1 MGLVIEETGGGFKNK
16 ALDYIFNR
24 VPIAAITGSMT
35 GLPLTPGQDYLCF
48 ESMRELAQGVAAV
61 IDDIERLNSLQQAAY
76 QKCKSSFDW
85 TDRGRAL
92 RNAIQ
97 QAISRQPA
105 PGEGRSIPCKRQRK
119 NLPQ

>member
-1 MGLVIEETGGGFKNK
+1 
-16 ALDYIFNR
+16 

-35 GLPLTPGQDYLCF
+35 GLPLTPGLDYLCF

-97 QAISRQPA
+97 QAISRQLA
-105 PGEGRSIPCKRQRK
+105 PSEGRSIPYKRQRK
-119 NLPQ
+119 TLPQ